1 MSIIYQL
8 LLYVVLLFIF
18 ILFYNYLI
26 DHSKNN
32 IIDKESI
39 QQSLGGFL

>member
-18 ILFYNYLI
+18 ILFYIRLI
-26 DHSKNN
+26 YHNN
-32 IIDKESI
+32 NFIDKESI
-39 QQSLGGFL
+39 KKSLGGIL

>member
-1 MSIIYQL
+1 MHIIYQL

-18 ILFYNYLI
+18 ILFYICLI
-26 DHSKNN
+26 DFNKNN

-39 QQSLGGFL
+39 QKSLGGIL